1 MQMGRQDTTTDVE
14 DELRVAIK
22 ARQELGIDHEDE
34 VIESFMSRV
43 QDTID
48 ARVEARVNEEL
59 RGLPTRPRFASPSNG
74 RIKIVIGYT
83 AACLALSIPIAGHAG
98 RDRRGRNFRQHRVGG
113 RNAHTPGGEGT
124 CRAWPRQGRTRREE
138 VEDANSVRDEAY
150 YCVEPKFH
158 PADRT

>member
-1 MQMGRQDTTTDVE
+1 MGRQDTTTDVE

-83 AACLALSIPIAGHAG
+83 AACLALSIPIAAMLGEIAVVVIFG
-98 RDRRGRNFRQHRVGG
+98 SIVLGG
-113 RNAHTPGGEGT
+113 VMLILPEGKARAELGPGKGE
-124 CRAWPRQGRTRREE
+124 QGE
-138 VEDANSVRDEAY
+138 
-150 YCVEPKFH
+150 KK
-158 PADRT
+158 

>member
-1 MQMGRQDTTTDVE
+1 MGRQDTTADVE

-83 AACLALSIPIAGHAG
+83 AACLALSIPIAAMLGEIAVVVIFG
-98 RDRRGRNFRQHRVGG
+98 SIVLGG
-113 RNAHTPGGEGT
+113 VMLILPEGKARAELGPGKGE
-124 CRAWPRQGRTRREE
+124 QGE
-138 VEDANSVRDEAY
+138 
-150 YCVEPKFH
+150 KK
-158 PADRT
+158 

>member
-1 MQMGRQDTTTDVE
+1 MGRQDTTADVE
-14 DELRVAIK
+14 DELRVALK

-34 VIESFMSRV
+34 VIESFLARV

-83 AACLALSIPIAGHAG
+83 AACLALSIPIAAMLGEIAVVVIFG
-98 RDRRGRNFRQHRVGG
+98 SIVLGG
-113 RNAHTPGGEGT
+113 VMLILPEGKARAELGPGQDE
-124 CRAWPRQGRTRREE
+124 RRE
-138 VEDANSVRDEAY
+138 
-150 YCVEPKFH
+150 KK
-158 PADRT
+158 